1 MKLQKMRH
9 QAAVGSSCAKPA
21 DDCYRCA
28 TPALPRSSFS
38 GPRITSIS
46 AASGRGRCNCD
57 ASSQGRVPAA
67 SLVEIADADGFRSS
81 LGLARREA
89 LWAIKALRD
98 EPLPLFAAA
107 AARERAVIPEIV
119 EPAVALRPMTAG
131 GEVVEDYGHV
141 GLTLRGHP
149 LSFLREDLRRR
160 RIVTCAEA
168 MAARDGRW
176 LETAGLVLVRQMPG
190 SAKGVLFVTIEDETG
205 IANLVVWPQVF
216 EKQRRVILA
225 AGMIG
230 VQDRIQREGEVVHL
244 VARHLTDLS
253 PELASVGDRDVA
265 FPMPHGRWDEF
276 HHGSP
281 GFDPRG
287 LPKGPNPRDIE
298 DPYGHIDQIRV
309 RTRDFR

>member
-1 MKLQKMRH
+1 VMLR
-9 QAAVGSSCAKPA
+9 
-21 DDCYRCA
+21 
-28 TPALPRSSFS
+28 PR
-38 GPRITSIS
+38 
-46 AASGRGRCNCD
+46 
-57 ASSQGRVPAA
+57 GRVPAA

-81 LGLARREA
+81 LGLARRET

-230 VQDRIQREGEVVHL
+230 VQGAASNAKAKWCIWWRVISPTCRRNWPASATATSHSRCRMAGGRVPSRKSGLRSPRPAQRAEP
-244 VARHLTDLS
+244 ARHRRPLRSYRPDQG
-253 PELASVGDRDVA
+253 EDEG
-265 FPMPHGRWDEF
+265 FPV
-276 HHGSP
+276 
-281 GFDPRG
+281 
-287 LPKGPNPRDIE
+287 KPNAYAQLMIAR
-298 DPYGHIDQIRV
+298 RAL
-309 RTRDFR
+309 

>member
-1 MKLQKMRH
+1 
-9 QAAVGSSCAKPA
+9 
-21 DDCYRCA
+21 
-28 TPALPRSSFS
+28 
-38 GPRITSIS
+38 
-46 AASGRGRCNCD
+46 
-57 ASSQGRVPAA
+57 
-67 SLVEIADADGFRSS
+67 
-81 LGLARREA
+81 
-89 LWAIKALRD
+89 
-98 EPLPLFAAA
+98 
-107 AARERAVIPEIV
+107 
-119 EPAVALRPMTAG
+119 VALRPMTAG

-230 VQDRIQREGEVVHL
+230 VQGRIQREGEVVHL

-265 FPMPHGRWDEF
+265 FPVPHGRGTSSITEVRA
-276 HHGSP
+276 SIP
-281 GFDPRG
+281 AAC
-287 LPKGPNPRDIE
+287 PKG
-298 DPYGHIDQIRV
+298 
-309 RTRDFR
+309 RTRATSKTLTVISTRSG